1 MQNILQ
7 IAYYK
12 CPNEMSSI
20 SVLPM
25 TTNGAPKNT
34 VCNGYEWTVG
44 CCKLSLMSHCKA
56 KIPDYI

>member
-12 CPNEMSSI
+12 WPNEMSSI

-34 VCNGYEWTVG
+34 VCNGFE
-44 CCKLSLMSHCKA
+44 
-56 KIPDYI
+56 